1 MIDRTFIGQS
11 FAPLSVEVEKGRLR
25 AFARAT
31 GQTDPIYTDVQAA
44 KSAGYRSLPAPP
56 TFLFSLDLEREDPF
70 YFINLMKID
79 LGRVLHGEQH
89 FTYGEPICAGD
100 TITLT
105 STVQDIFDKKGG
117 AMEFVILNTTATNQF
132 DEDVG
137 GMTRTIVVRH
147 PT

>member
-1 MIDRTFIGQS
+1 MIDRAFIGHR
-11 FAPLSVEVEKGRLR
+11 FAPLVVEVEKGRLG

-100 TITLT
+100 TITLI

-117 AMEFVILNTTATNQF
+117 AMEFVILRTTATNQF

-137 GMTRTIVVRH
+137 GMTRTIVVRR